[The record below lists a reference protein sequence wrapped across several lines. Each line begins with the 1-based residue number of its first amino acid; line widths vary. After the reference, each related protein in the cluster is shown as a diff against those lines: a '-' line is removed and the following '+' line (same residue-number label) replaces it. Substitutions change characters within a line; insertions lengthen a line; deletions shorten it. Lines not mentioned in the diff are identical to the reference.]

1 MVDSDETVTGSIV
14 VEMTAPKKEKRE
26 VARFDFEFVDE
37 VVEQKSSSEE
47 TSFNARV
54 RGATFA
60 PPN

>member
-1 MVDSDETVTGSIV
+1 MVDPDEALTGSIM

-54 RGATFA
+54 
-60 PPN
+60 

>member
-1 MVDSDETVTGSIV
+1 MVDPDQEVTGSIIV
-14 VEMTAPKKEKRE
+14 DLTAPKKEKRE
-26 VARFDFEFVDE
+26 VARFDFKFVDE
-37 VVEQKSSSEE
+37 IVEQKASSEE